1 MSVDA
6 GLKFVVVVGVV
17 ELTEVVGLRFSVD
30 LDLSLFIDECGDV
43 TEVEVEKVATSSSL
57 TFKSLSS
64 SLSLSGSNW
73 YE

>member
-6 GLKFVVVVGVV
+6 GLKFVIGVV

-30 LDLSLFIDECGDV
+30 FDLSLFIDECGDV
-43 TEVEVEKVATSSSL
+43 TEVGVEKVATSS
-57 TFKSLSS
+57 FKSLSS

-73 YE
+73 YD